1 MFLGWSGVSGAGS
14 GTVFELSNGHRA
26 EQRSGKLVALQTSQ
40 LLAGATEGDGDTLTI
55 TAIDNSPGAFGANSP
70 LHGKATLNPNGTIT
84 YTPAPNFHG
93 TATLHYTVSD
103 GQGGTVAASTTA
115 VAGKDSR
122 ERQQP
127 IRQEQEE
134 QRPAYM
140 FSTYLIANNNTG
152 RSQLLI

>member
-70 LHGKATLNPNGTIT
+70 LHGKATLNPNGTVT
-84 YTPAPNFHG
+84 YTPAPNLHG
-93 TATLHYTVSD
+93 TAVLHYTVSD
-103 GQGGTVAASTTA
+103 GQGGTVATSTTA
-115 VAGKDSR
+115 VAGKDLR
-122 ERQQP
+122 LRKQQ
-127 IRQEQEE
+127 IRQKQQEQ
-134 QRPAYM
+134 PPVYKCG
-140 FSTYLIANNNTG
+140 TYLIA
-152 RSQLLI
+152 